1 MRALITCTDP
11 CRDYARRCA
20 ETFHRFLPASFSGR
34 FVFQNIFRAHSI
46 PRLFGRMVLILFLAF
61 PLLLFH
67 NEIIAGG
74 GVGMLKIQRTSLF
87 KGVGMQV
94 MHQVWKWPIFISA
107 GKFFLLSNPQRLG
120 SEF

>member
-1 MRALITCTDP
+1 MRALITDP

-34 FVFQNIFRAHSI
+34 FTFQNIFRAHSI

-94 MHQVWKWPIFISA
+94 MHQVMANFYLRGEI
-107 GKFFLLSNPQRLG
+107 LLALESSTFG

>member
-1 MRALITCTDP
+1 M
-11 CRDYARRCA
+11 
-20 ETFHRFLPASFSGR
+20 
-34 FVFQNIFRAHSI
+34 FQNIFRAHSI
-46 PRLFGRMVLILFLAF
+46 PRLLGRMVLILFLAF

-87 KGVGMQV
+87 KGVRMQV